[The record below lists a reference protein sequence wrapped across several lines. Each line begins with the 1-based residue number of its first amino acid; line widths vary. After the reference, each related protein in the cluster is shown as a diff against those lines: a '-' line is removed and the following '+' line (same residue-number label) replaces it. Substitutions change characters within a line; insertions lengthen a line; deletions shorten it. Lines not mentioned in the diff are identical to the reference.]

1 VDLKWLCPL
10 ENPLSIKIKVFF
22 PQTVIFQK
30 FKYIFIINMS
40 VCNSTNRLKYKK
52 RKIRRQRKV
61 RYEKNKKNKKNKK
74 RITKIKD
81 QKLYK
86 KGKNKKVRVYGRT
99 GT

>member
-1 VDLKWLCPL
+1 LDSVVTPEYTLILTPSGSKMALPPRKPPQHK
-10 ENPLSIKIKVFF
+10 NKSIF

-30 FKYIFIINMS
+30 FKYICFINMY
-40 VCNSTNRLKYKK
+40 VCNTTNRLKYKK

-81 QKLYK
+81 QKII
-86 KGKNKKVRVYGRT
+86 
-99 GT
+99 